1 MSSFIKTTS
10 CQKIE
15 QKCVS
20 GNLYAPKEDEG
31 VIISKLSSKINQL
44 EQQEKDFN
52 LLNDEFKQLE
62 NDFTLLNEAKLRL
75 EYEIKQRD
83 EAYNKRICDLK
94 NANENL
100 QNALNDKMCVNKK
113 LYEEKQCLENHLKN
127 KNDEINDMKGKID
140 DLNNK
145 LNATQNNN
153 DGLNGNLNDLN
164 DLKAKQRDKIASL
177 VEDNKKLAKLCQEQ
191 DHSLYMA
198 DQEKQKLGQKI
209 QEDQANINN
218 INSKIRAHANN
229 LDNLQKDLDCSNEIN
244 VKLQSDMKTLESELN
259 NDKMDNENL
268 NDEFCREKCARE
280 DEDKQ
285 NEQLKCILCDRQ
297 NKLKMI
303 CNDYEKIKIAHQRM
317 TEERNIFLNENDKL
331 KEHVMILTRQ
341 NQELNGDIDNII
353 QEDEH
358 MMDVLNRTDRMSFA
372 LKDNDSILSQLPQE
386 ILCATNID
394 NKLCCVFNDDKS
406 FMNQS
411 ERTRDGTIIQR
422 CTYVVEQK

>member
-15 QKCVS
+15 QKCCS

-145 LNATQNNN
+145 LNATQTNN

-177 VEDNKKLAKLCQEQ
+177 VDDNKKLAKLCQEQ

-218 INSKIRAHANN
+218 LNSKIRAHSNN
-229 LDNLQKDLDCSNEIN
+229 LDNLKKDLDCSNNIN
-244 VKLQSDMKTLESELN
+244 VKLQSDQKALESELN
-259 NDKMDNENL
+259 NDKIDNQNL
-268 NDEFCREKCARE
+268 NDEYCREKYARE

-297 NKLKMI
+297 NKLKMV

-317 TEERNIFLNENDKL
+317 TEERNIYQNENDKL

-353 QEDEH
+353 HEDEH
-358 MMDVLNRTDRMSFA
+358 MLDVLNRTDRMSFA

-394 NKLCCVFNDDKS
+394 DKLCCVFNDDKS
-406 FMNQS
+406 FMIQS
-411 ERTRDGTIIQR
+411 ERTRDGTFTQKF
-422 CTYVVEQK
+422 TYVVEQK

>member
-153 DGLNGNLNDLN
+153 DGLNGNLNDL
-164 DLKAKQRDKIASL
+164 K
-177 VEDNKKLAKLCQEQ
+177 DNKKLAKLCQEQ

-372 LKDNDSILSQLPQE
+372 LKDNDSILSQLPEE